1 MHTIIMSTSVGWQRV
16 EMQLY
21 KCCYGILFIKYKL
34 YNFSINV
41 IRITEHILN
50 DISPKMKCTRNN
62 IKYLVA

>member
-1 MHTIIMSTSVGWQRV
+1 
-16 EMQLY
+16 MQLY

-34 YNFSINV
+34 IFINYNFSINV